1 MIWALFICI
10 LTNIE
15 MSQNITKNYLHLLV
29 SNICEVGT
37 ICRLG
42 GVLWVNVEV
51 L

>member
-1 MIWALFICI
+1 MGI
-10 LTNIE
+10 LYMHTYQYRNV
-15 MSQNITKNYLHLLV
+15 TKYHKNYLHLLV

>member
-1 MIWALFICI
+1 MGI
-10 LTNIE
+10 LYMYTHQYRT
-15 MSQNITKNYLHLLV
+15 QNITKNYLHLLV